1 MTEKVKL
8 GIIGYG
14 AEGGMYANFFK
25 SNDERLDQNVIELA
39 AICDNDPAKKEKVA
53 QDFPELP
60 FFDNYKDMLASGVV
74 NAVVTT
80 VPHYEHVE
88 MGIDALN
95 RGIHLLGEKPAGV
108 YVKEVNRL
116 IEAADANPETTFA
129 IFFNQR
135 TNPLYRRVKQ
145 LMDEKAIGDL
155 QRATWTITTWW
166 RPQGYYNQSAWRAT
180 WGGEGGGVLVNQA
193 PHQLDLLQWICGKP
207 EKVFAKMVYGAGRDI
222 VVENEVNALLDFGN
236 GATGSFI
243 TCTNDLIGTDRFE
256 IQGSQGKI
264 VVEGSKKLIIKKL
277 VKPEEELSN
286 SMDMS
291 DVMRLFMGQV
301 NMSDYVEEIVEEFPM
316 VQGQQHID
324 VLNNFANH
332 VVNGEELLAPGKE
345 GINGVRLAN
354 SMHLSDWL
362 GKEVDYNHD
371 ADLYLEE
378 LNKRIEEEGKFP
390 TRKAEGEL
398 ASK

>member
-14 AEGGMYANFFK
+14 AEGGMYAGFFK
-25 SNDERLDQNVIELA
+25 NNDERLNDNIELA
-39 AICDNDPAKKEKVA
+39 AVCDIDPAKKAKVA
-53 QDFPELP
+53 EDFPGLP
-60 FFDNYKDMLASGVV
+60 FFDNYLDLLESGIV
-74 NAVVTT
+74 NAIVTT
-80 VPHYEHVE
+80 VPHYDHCV
-88 MGIDALN
+88 MGIAALE

-108 YVKEVNRL
+108 YTKDVERL
-116 IEAADANPETTFA
+116 IETSKKHPETTFA

-155 QRATWTITTWW
+155 QRATWIITTWW

-207 EKVFAKMVYGAGRDI
+207 EKVYAKLQYGAGRDI

-243 TCTNDLIGTDRFE
+243 TCTSDIVGTDRFE
-256 IQGSQGKI
+256 IFGTKGKI
-264 VVEGSKKLIIKKL
+264 IVEDSKKLI
-277 VKPEEELSN
+277 VKQLTAPEAELSEN
-286 SMDMS
+286 MDMQ

-301 NMSDYVEEIVEEFPM
+301 NMEDYVKVTEEEFVTP
-316 VQGQQHID
+316 QGLQHIS
-324 VLNNFANH
+324 VLNNFADH
-332 VVNGEELLAPGKE
+332 IVNGEPLLANGEE
-345 GINGVRLAN
+345 GINGVTLAN
-354 SMHLSDWL
+354 AMHLSSWL
-362 GKEVDYNHD
+362 DKEVDYNVD
-371 ADLYLEE
+371 GDLYLAE
-378 LNKRIEEEGKFP
+378 LNKRIAEEGKFEQ
-390 TRKAEGEL
+390 K
-398 ASK
+398 K

>member
-14 AEGGMYANFFK
+14 AEGGMYAGFFK
-25 SNDERLDQNVIELA
+25 NNDERLNDNIELA
-39 AICDNDPAKKEKVA
+39 AVCDNDPAKKAKVA
-53 QDFPELP
+53 EDFPGLP
-60 FFDNYKDMLASGVV
+60 FFDNYLDLLESGIV
-74 NAVVTT
+74 NAIVTT
-80 VPHYEHVE
+80 VPHYDHCV
-88 MGIDALN
+88 MGIAALE

-108 YVKEVNRL
+108 YTKDVERL
-116 IEAADANPETTFA
+116 IETSKKHPETTFA

-155 QRATWTITTWW
+155 QRATWIITTWW

-207 EKVFAKMVYGAGRDI
+207 EKVYAKLQYGAGRNI

-243 TCTNDLIGTDRFE
+243 TCTNDIVGTDRFE
-256 IQGSQGKI
+256 IFGTKGKI
-264 VVEGSKKLIIKKL
+264 IVEDSKKLI
-277 VKPEEELSN
+277 VKQLTAPEAELSEN
-286 SMDMS
+286 MDMQ

-301 NMSDYVEEIVEEFPM
+301 NMEDYVKVTEEEFVTP
-316 VQGQQHID
+316 QGLQHIS
-324 VLNNFANH
+324 VLNNFADH
-332 VVNGEELLAPGKE
+332 IVNGEPLLANGEE
-345 GINGVRLAN
+345 GINGVILAN
-354 SMHLSDWL
+354 AMHLSSWL
-362 GKEVDYNHD
+362 DKEVDYNVD
-371 ADLYLEE
+371 GDLYLAE
-378 LNKRIEEEGKFP
+378 LNKRIVEEGKFEQ
-390 TRKAEGEL
+390 K
-398 ASK
+398 K

>member
-14 AEGGMYANFFK
+14 AEGGMYAGFFK
-25 SNDERLDQNVIELA
+25 NNDERLNDNIELA
-39 AICDNDPAKKEKVA
+39 AVCDIDPAKKAKVA
-53 QDFPELP
+53 EDFPGLP
-60 FFDNYKDMLASGVV
+60 FFDNYLDLLESGIV
-74 NAVVTT
+74 NAIVTT
-80 VPHYEHVE
+80 VPHYDHCV
-88 MGIDALN
+88 MGIAALE

-108 YVKEVNRL
+108 YTKDVERL
-116 IEAADANPETTFA
+116 IETSKKHPETTFA

-155 QRATWTITTWW
+155 QRATWIITTWW

-207 EKVFAKMVYGAGRDI
+207 EKVYAKLQYGAGRNI

-243 TCTNDLIGTDRFE
+243 TCTNDIVGTDRFE
-256 IQGSQGKI
+256 IFGTKGKI
-264 VVEGSKKLIIKKL
+264 IVEDSKKLI
-277 VKPEEELSN
+277 VKQLTAPEAELSEN
-286 SMDMS
+286 MDMQ

-301 NMSDYVEEIVEEFPM
+301 NMEDYVKVTEEEFVTP
-316 VQGQQHID
+316 QGLQHIS
-324 VLNNFANH
+324 VLNNFADH
-332 VVNGEELLAPGKE
+332 TVNGEPLLANGEE
-345 GINGVRLAN
+345 GINGVTLAN
-354 SMHLSDWL
+354 AMHLSSWL
-362 GKEVDYNHD
+362 DKEVDYNVD
-371 ADLYLEE
+371 GDLYLAE
-378 LNKRIEEEGKFP
+378 LNKRIAEEGKFEQ
-390 TRKAEGEL
+390 K
-398 ASK
+398 K

>member
-14 AEGGMYANFFK
+14 AEGGMYAGFFK
-25 SNDERLDQNVIELA
+25 NNDERLNDNIELA
-39 AICDNDPAKKEKVA
+39 AVCDNDPAKKAKVA
-53 QDFPELP
+53 EDFPGLP
-60 FFDNYKDMLASGVV
+60 FFDNYLDLLESGIV
-74 NAVVTT
+74 NAIVTT
-80 VPHYEHVE
+80 VPHYDHCV
-88 MGIDALN
+88 MGIAALE

-108 YVKEVNRL
+108 YTKDVERL
-116 IEAADANPETTFA
+116 IETSKKHPETTFA

-155 QRATWTITTWW
+155 QRATWIITTWW

-207 EKVFAKMVYGAGRDI
+207 EKVYAKLQYGAGRNI

-243 TCTNDLIGTDRFE
+243 TCTNDIVGTDRFE
-256 IQGSQGKI
+256 IFGTKGKI
-264 VVEGSKKLIIKKL
+264 IVEDSKKLI
-277 VKPEEELSN
+277 VKQLTAPEAELSEN
-286 SMDMS
+286 MDMQ

-301 NMSDYVEEIVEEFPM
+301 NMEDYVKVTEEEFVTP
-316 VQGQQHID
+316 QGLQHIS
-324 VLNNFANH
+324 VLNNFADH
-332 VVNGEELLAPGKE
+332 IVNGEPLLANGGE
-345 GINGVRLAN
+345 GINGVTLAN
-354 SMHLSDWL
+354 AMHLSSWL
-362 GKEVDYNHD
+362 DKEVDYNVD
-371 ADLYLEE
+371 GDLYLAE
-378 LNKRIEEEGKFP
+378 LNKRIAEEGKFEQ
-390 TRKAEGEL
+390 K
-398 ASK
+398 K

>member
-14 AEGGMYANFFK
+14 AEGGMYAGFFK
-25 SNDERLDQNVIELA
+25 NNDERLNDNIELA
-39 AICDNDPAKKEKVA
+39 AVCDIDPAKKAKVA
-53 QDFPELP
+53 EDFPGLP
-60 FFDNYKDMLASGVV
+60 FFDNYLDLLESGIV
-74 NAVVTT
+74 NAIVTT
-80 VPHYEHVE
+80 VPHYDHCV
-88 MGIDALN
+88 MGIAALE

-108 YVKEVNRL
+108 YTKDVERL
-116 IEAADANPETTFA
+116 IETSKKHPETTFA

-155 QRATWTITTWW
+155 QRATWIITTWW

-207 EKVFAKMVYGAGRDI
+207 EKVYAKLQYGAGRNI

-243 TCTNDLIGTDRFE
+243 TCTNDIVGTDRFE
-256 IQGSQGKI
+256 IFGTKGKI
-264 VVEGSKKLIIKKL
+264 IVEDSKKLI
-277 VKPEEELSN
+277 VKQLTAPEAELSEN
-286 SMDMS
+286 MDMQ

-301 NMSDYVEEIVEEFPM
+301 NMEDYVKVTEEEFVTP
-316 VQGQQHID
+316 QGLQHIS
-324 VLNNFANH
+324 VLNNFADH
-332 VVNGEELLAPGKE
+332 IVNGEPLLANGEE
-345 GINGVRLAN
+345 GINGVTLAN
-354 SMHLSDWL
+354 AMHLSSWL
-362 GKEVDYNHD
+362 DKEVDYNVD
-371 ADLYLEE
+371 GDLYLAE
-378 LNKRIEEEGKFP
+378 LNKRIAEEGKFEQ
-390 TRKAEGEL
+390 K
-398 ASK
+398 K

>member
-14 AEGGMYANFFK
+14 AEGGMYAGFFK
-25 SNDERLDQNVIELA
+25 NNDERLNDNIELA
-39 AICDNDPAKKEKVA
+39 AVCDNDPAKKAKVA
-53 QDFPELP
+53 EDFPGLP
-60 FFDNYKDMLASGVV
+60 FFDNYLDLLESGIV
-74 NAVVTT
+74 NAIVTT
-80 VPHYEHVE
+80 VPHYDHCV
-88 MGIDALN
+88 MGIAALE

-108 YVKEVNRL
+108 YTKDVERL
-116 IEAADANPETTFA
+116 IETSKKHPETTFA

-155 QRATWTITTWW
+155 QRATWIITTWW

-207 EKVFAKMVYGAGRDI
+207 EKVYAKLQYGAGRDI

-243 TCTNDLIGTDRFE
+243 TCTNDIVGTDRFE
-256 IQGSQGKI
+256 IFGTKGKI
-264 VVEGSKKLIIKKL
+264 IVEDSKKLI
-277 VKPEEELSN
+277 VKQLTAPEAQLSEN
-286 SMDMS
+286 MDMQ

-301 NMSDYVEEIVEEFPM
+301 NMEDYVKVTEEEFVTP
-316 VQGQQHID
+316 QGLQHIS
-324 VLNNFANH
+324 VLNNFADH
-332 VVNGEELLAPGKE
+332 IVNGEPLLANGEE
-345 GINGVRLAN
+345 GINGVTLAN
-354 SMHLSDWL
+354 AMHLSSWL
-362 GKEVDYNHD
+362 DKEVDYNVD
-371 ADLYLEE
+371 GDLYLAE
-378 LNKRIEEEGKFP
+378 LNKRIAEEGKFEQ
-390 TRKAEGEL
+390 K
-398 ASK
+398 K

>member
-14 AEGGMYANFFK
+14 AEGGMYAGFFK
-25 SNDERLDQNVIELA
+25 NNDERLNDNIELA
-39 AICDNDPAKKEKVA
+39 AVCDIDPAKKAKVA
-53 QDFPELP
+53 EDFPGLP
-60 FFDNYKDMLASGVV
+60 FFDNYLDLLESGIV
-74 NAVVTT
+74 NAIVTT
-80 VPHYEHVE
+80 VPHYDHCV
-88 MGIDALN
+88 MGIAALE

-108 YVKEVNRL
+108 YTKDVERL
-116 IEAADANPETTFA
+116 IETSKKHPETTFA

-155 QRATWTITTWW
+155 QRATWIITTWW

-207 EKVFAKMVYGAGRDI
+207 EKVYAKLQYGAGRNI

-243 TCTNDLIGTDRFE
+243 TCTNDIVGTDRFE
-256 IQGSQGKI
+256 IFGTKGKI
-264 VVEGSKKLIIKKL
+264 IVEDSKKLI
-277 VKPEEELSN
+277 VKQLTAPEAELSEN
-286 SMDMS
+286 MDMQ

-301 NMSDYVEEIVEEFPM
+301 NMEDYVKVTEEEFVTP
-316 VQGQQHID
+316 QGLQHIS
-324 VLNNFANH
+324 VLNNFADH
-332 VVNGEELLAPGKE
+332 IVNGEPLLANGEE
-345 GINGVRLAN
+345 GINGVTLAN
-354 SMHLSDWL
+354 AMHLSSWL
-362 GKEVDYNHD
+362 DKEVDYNVD
-371 ADLYLEE
+371 GDLYLAE
-378 LNKRIEEEGKFP
+378 LNKRIVEEGKFEQ
-390 TRKAEGEL
+390 K
-398 ASK
+398 K

>member
-14 AEGGMYANFFK
+14 AEGGMYAGFFK
-25 SNDERLDQNVIELA
+25 NNDERLNDNIELA
-39 AICDNDPAKKEKVA
+39 AVCDNDPAKKARVA
-53 QDFPELP
+53 EDFPGLP
-60 FFDNYKDMLASGVV
+60 FFDNYLDLLESGIV
-74 NAVVTT
+74 NAIVTT
-80 VPHYEHVE
+80 VPHYDHCV
-88 MGIDALN
+88 MGIAALE

-108 YVKEVNRL
+108 YTKDVERL
-116 IEAADANPETTFA
+116 IETSKKHPETTFA

-155 QRATWTITTWW
+155 QRATWIITTWW

-207 EKVFAKMVYGAGRDI
+207 EKVYAKLQYGAGRDI

-243 TCTNDLIGTDRFE
+243 TCTNDIVGTDRFE
-256 IQGSQGKI
+256 IFGTKGKI
-264 VVEGSKKLIIKKL
+264 IVEDSKKLI
-277 VKPEEELSN
+277 VKQLTAPEAELSEN
-286 SMDMS
+286 MDMQ

-301 NMSDYVEEIVEEFPM
+301 NMEDYVKVTEEEFVTP
-316 VQGQQHID
+316 QGLQHIS
-324 VLNNFANH
+324 VLNNFADH
-332 VVNGEELLAPGKE
+332 IVNGEPLLANGEE
-345 GINGVRLAN
+345 GINGVTLAN
-354 SMHLSDWL
+354 AMHLSSWL
-362 GKEVDYNHD
+362 DKEVDYNVD
-371 ADLYLEE
+371 GDLYLAE
-378 LNKRIEEEGKFP
+378 LNKRIAEEGKFEQ
-390 TRKAEGEL
+390 K
-398 ASK
+398 K

>member
-14 AEGGMYANFFK
+14 AEGGMYAGFFK
-25 SNDERLDQNVIELA
+25 NNDERLNDNIELA
-39 AICDNDPAKKEKVA
+39 AVCDNDPAKKAKVA
-53 QDFPELP
+53 EDFPGLP
-60 FFDNYKDMLASGVV
+60 FFDNYLDLLESGIV
-74 NAVVTT
+74 NAIVTT
-80 VPHYEHVE
+80 VPHYDHCV
-88 MGIDALN
+88 MGIAALE

-108 YVKEVNRL
+108 YTKDVERL
-116 IEAADANPETTFA
+116 IETSKKHPETTFA

-155 QRATWTITTWW
+155 QRATWIITTWW

-207 EKVFAKMVYGAGRDI
+207 EKVYAKLQYGAGRNI

-243 TCTNDLIGTDRFE
+243 TCTNDIVGTDRFE
-256 IQGSQGKI
+256 IFGTKGKI
-264 VVEGSKKLIIKKL
+264 IVEDSEKLI
-277 VKPEEELSN
+277 VKQLTAPEAELSEN
-286 SMDMS
+286 MDMQ

-301 NMSDYVEEIVEEFPM
+301 NMEDYVKVTEEEFVTP
-316 VQGQQHID
+316 QGLQHIS
-324 VLNNFANH
+324 VLNNFADH
-332 VVNGEELLAPGKE
+332 IVNGEPLLANGEE
-345 GINGVRLAN
+345 GINGVTLAN
-354 SMHLSDWL
+354 AMHLSSWL
-362 GKEVDYNHD
+362 DKEVDYNVD
-371 ADLYLEE
+371 GDLYLAE
-378 LNKRIEEEGKFP
+378 LNKRIAEEGKFEQ
-390 TRKAEGEL
+390 K
-398 ASK
+398 K

>member
-14 AEGGMYANFFK
+14 AEGGMYAGFFK
-25 SNDERLDQNVIELA
+25 NNDERLNDNIELA
-39 AICDNDPAKKEKVA
+39 AVCDNDPAKKAKVA
-53 QDFPELP
+53 EDFPGLP
-60 FFDNYKDMLASGVV
+60 FFDNYLDLLESGIV
-74 NAVVTT
+74 NAIVTT
-80 VPHYEHVE
+80 VPHYDHCV
-88 MGIDALN
+88 MGIAALE

-108 YVKEVNRL
+108 YTKDVERL
-116 IEAADANPETTFA
+116 IETSKKHPETTFA

-155 QRATWTITTWW
+155 QRATWIITTWW

-207 EKVFAKMVYGAGRDI
+207 EKVYAKLQYGAGRNI

-243 TCTNDLIGTDRFE
+243 TCTNDIVGTDRFE
-256 IQGSQGKI
+256 IFGTKGKI
-264 VVEGSKKLIIKKL
+264 IVEDSKKLI
-277 VKPEEELSN
+277 VKQLTAPEAELSEN
-286 SMDMS
+286 MDMQ

-301 NMSDYVEEIVEEFPM
+301 NMEDYVKVTEEEFVTP
-316 VQGQQHID
+316 QGLQHIS
-324 VLNNFANH
+324 VLNNFADH
-332 VVNGEELLAPGKE
+332 IVNGEPLLANGEE
-345 GINGVRLAN
+345 GINGVTLAN
-354 SMHLSDWL
+354 AMHLSSWL
-362 GKEVDYNHD
+362 DKEVDYNVD
-371 ADLYLEE
+371 GDLYLAE
-378 LNKRIEEEGKFP
+378 LNKRIAEEGKFEQ
-390 TRKAEGEL
+390 K
-398 ASK
+398 K

>member
-14 AEGGMYANFFK
+14 AEGGMYAGFFK
-25 SNDERLDQNVIELA
+25 NNDERLNDNIELA
-39 AICDNDPAKKEKVA
+39 AVCDIDPAKKAKVA
-53 QDFPELP
+53 EDFPGLP
-60 FFDNYKDMLASGVV
+60 FFDNYLDLLESGIV
-74 NAVVTT
+74 NAIVTT
-80 VPHYEHVE
+80 VPHYDHCV
-88 MGIDALN
+88 MGIAALE

-108 YVKEVNRL
+108 YTKDVERL
-116 IEAADANPETTFA
+116 IETSKKHPETTFA

-155 QRATWTITTWW
+155 QRATWIITTWW

-207 EKVFAKMVYGAGRDI
+207 EKVYAKLQYGAGRDI

-243 TCTNDLIGTDRFE
+243 TCTNDIVGTDRFE
-256 IQGSQGKI
+256 IFGTKGKI
-264 VVEGSKKLIIKKL
+264 IVEDSKKLI
-277 VKPEEELSN
+277 VKQLTAPEAELSEN
-286 SMDMS
+286 MDMQ

-301 NMSDYVEEIVEEFPM
+301 NMEDYVKVTEEEFVTP
-316 VQGQQHID
+316 QGLQHIS
-324 VLNNFANH
+324 VLNNFADH
-332 VVNGEELLAPGKE
+332 IVNGEPLLANGEE
-345 GINGVRLAN
+345 GINGVTLAN
-354 SMHLSDWL
+354 AMHLSSWL
-362 GKEVDYNHD
+362 DKEVDYNVD
-371 ADLYLEE
+371 GDLYLAE
-378 LNKRIEEEGKFP
+378 LNKRIVEEGKFEQ
-390 TRKAEGEL
+390 K
-398 ASK
+398 K

>member
-14 AEGGMYANFFK
+14 AEGGMYAGFFK
-25 SNDERLDQNVIELA
+25 NNDERLNDNIELA
-39 AICDNDPAKKEKVA
+39 AVCDNDPAKKAKVA
-53 QDFPELP
+53 EDFPGLP
-60 FFDNYKDMLASGVV
+60 FFDNYLDLLESGIV
-74 NAVVTT
+74 NAIVTT
-80 VPHYEHVE
+80 VPHYDHCV
-88 MGIDALN
+88 MGIAALE

-108 YVKEVNRL
+108 YTKDVERL
-116 IEAADANPETTFA
+116 IETSKKHPETTFA

-155 QRATWTITTWW
+155 QRATWIITTWW

-207 EKVFAKMVYGAGRDI
+207 EKVYAKLQYGAGRDI

-243 TCTNDLIGTDRFE
+243 TCTNDIVGTDRFE
-256 IQGSQGKI
+256 IFGTKGKI
-264 VVEGSKKLIIKKL
+264 IVEDSKKLI
-277 VKPEEELSN
+277 VKQLTAPEAELSEN
-286 SMDMS
+286 MDMQ

-301 NMSDYVEEIVEEFPM
+301 NMEDYVKVTEEEFVTP
-316 VQGQQHID
+316 QGLQHIS
-324 VLNNFANH
+324 VLNNFADH
-332 VVNGEELLAPGKE
+332 IVNGEPLLANGEE
-345 GINGVRLAN
+345 GINGVTLAN
-354 SMHLSDWL
+354 AMHLSSWL
-362 GKEVDYNHD
+362 DKEVDYNVD
-371 ADLYLEE
+371 GDLYLAE
-378 LNKRIEEEGKFP
+378 LNKRIVEEGKFEQ
-390 TRKAEGEL
+390 K
-398 ASK
+398 K